1 MAIDQAELRDLLTV
15 YRKENWKGIQTPEW
29 QQKIVA
35 SMLQEGEPAILKRIA
50 PYWSLPPGALILD
63 LGSGVGNF
71 VVACRKRGLR
81 AFGVEPDRIGMG
93 SSLTALQIASKRLD
107 IPAWA
112 AVGEQL
118 PFRDATFDLVVLDQV
133 IEHVNDQKR
142 VLGEAL
148 RVVKPTGVVYIACPN
163 YLRFYEPHYK
173 ILFFPL
179 LPKAL
184 GRLYLRLRGRG
195 SELLS
200 QLRYTTNARVRKLL
214 RDRKEIEKVIDLNRE
229 SFLAKCRERSFA
241 GRKARAFKLLIR
253 NRVVG
258 NTFLACRVAVPT
270 TARGR
275 KRNARIPAPLKLHV
289 NAAFTCPVRGRKK
302 PLFVVQF

>member
-1 MAIDQAELRDLLTV
+1 MAIDQAELRDLLTA
-15 YRKENWKGIQTPEW
+15 YRRENWKGIQTPEW

-35 SMLQEGEPAILKRIA
+35 SMLQEGEPAVLKRIA

-93 SSLTALQIASKRLD
+93 SSLTSLQIARKRLD
-107 IPAWA
+107 ISVWAA

-173 ILFFPL
+173 IWFFPL
-179 LPKAL
+179 LPKSL
-184 GRLYLRLRGRG
+184 GSLYLRLRGRG
-195 SELLS
+195 PELLN
-200 QLRYTTNARVRKLL
+200 QLSYTTNARVRKLL
-214 RDRKEIEKVIDLNRE
+214 RDRKEVEKVIDLNRE

-241 GRKARAFKLLIR
+241 GRKARAFHFLIR

-258 NTFLACRVAVPT
+258 STILLAALLYIRLREGGSEMLAF
-270 TARGR
+270 
-275 KRNARIPAPLKLHV
+275 RNL
-289 NAAFTCPVRGRKK
+289 
-302 PLFVVQF
+302 

>member
-1 MAIDQAELRDLLTV
+1 MAIDQAELRDLLTA
-15 YRKENWKGIQTPEW
+15 YRRENWKGIQTPEW

-35 SMLQEGEPAILKRIA
+35 SMLQDGEPAVLKRIA

-63 LGSGVGNF
+63 LGSGIGNF
-71 VVACRKRGLR
+71 VVACRKQGLR

-93 SSLTALQIASKRLD
+93 SFLTSLQIASKRLD
-107 IPAWA
+107 IPAWAA

-142 VLGEAL
+142 VLSEAL

-173 ILFFPL
+173 IWFFPL
-179 LPKAL
+179 LPKSL
-184 GRLYLRLRGRG
+184 GSLYLRLRGRG
-195 SELLS
+195 PELLR

-241 GRKARAFKLLIR
+241 SKKARAFQLLIR
-253 NRVVG
+253 NRVIGSTVL
-258 NTFLACRVAVPT
+258 LAALLYIRL
-270 TARGR
+270 REGGSEM
-275 KRNARIPAPLKLHV
+275 L
-289 NAAFTCPVRGRKK
+289 AFRH
-302 PLFVVQF
+302 L